1 MIHRVIHTNIAVL
14 LTAILIVAMPL
25 NAQNSTCIKPQGEIA
40 VSVYG
45 PAMAS
50 LPFVSDFEWNDN
62 HGYSMGFGADYTHW
76 YNRHFGLTAGFK
88 ITYLTH
94 SQTSGV
100 INENFNGTMPMTGLG
115 ATSVVMRGT
124 ANTVNETQTM
134 TFAEIPLRLSFEA
147 YNAYFNIGAA
157 LSVAL
162 TDYSDF
168 SYSGNGYAITGLPDM
183 GVTLSN
189 AVPISLNGRTRSSNF
204 PSELSRTIYGLAC
217 AELGY
222 KFRFDNR
229 NAVSLGVFGRYAF
242 LPAKTENNKTF
253 NLTNGNITAI
263 QPSTTTIV
271 DKMGYYEI
279 GLRIAYHYG
288 IGK

>member
-1 MIHRVIHTNIAVL
+1 MTHRAIHTNIALL
-14 LTAILIVAMPL
+14 LTAILLAAVPL
-25 NAQNSTCIKPQGEIA
+25 KAQNSTTCLKPKGEIA

-50 LPFVSDFEWNDN
+50 LPFKSDFEWNDN
-62 HGYSMGFGADYTHW
+62 RGYSMGFGADYTHW

-94 SQTSGV
+94 SQTSGI

-134 TFAEIPLRLSFEA
+134 TFAEIPVRLSFEA
-147 YNAYFNIGAA
+147 GNAYLNLGAA

-168 SYSGNGYAITGLPDM
+168 AYNGTGYAVTELPDM
-183 GVTLSN
+183 GVSLPVE
-189 AVPISLNGRTRSSNF
+189 VPVQLNGRTRNSNF
-204 PSELSRTIYGLAC
+204 PSELSRTVYGLLS

-222 KFRFDNR
+222 KFRFDHR
-229 NAVSLGVFGRYAF
+229 NAVSLGIFG
-242 LPAKTENNKTF
+242 
-253 NLTNGNITAI
+253 
-263 QPSTTTIV
+263 
-271 DKMGYYEI
+271 
-279 GLRIAYHYG
+279 
-288 IGK
+288 

>member
-1 MIHRVIHTNIAVL
+1 MRLTTKISFLLATLLVTATT
-14 LTAILIVAMPL
+14 LTAQNAMAP
-25 NAQNSTCIKPQGEIA
+25 NHRPDGEIA

-50 LPFVSDFEWNDN
+50 LPFRSDFEWNDN
-62 HGYSMGFGADYTHW
+62 RGYSMGFGADYTRW
-76 YNRHFGLTAGFK
+76 LNTYIGLSAGFK

-94 SQTSGV
+94 NQTSGV
-100 INENFNGTMPMTGLG
+100 IHENFAGTIPMNGNST
-115 ATSVVMRGT
+115 TSVLMQGT
-124 ANTVNETQTM
+124 STNVTETQTM
-134 TFAEIPLRLSFEA
+134 TFAEIPLRISFEA
-147 YNAYFNIGAA
+147 YNAYLNIGAA

-168 SYSGNGYAITGLPDM
+168 SYGGNGYAITGLPDM
-183 GVTLSN
+183 GVTLPN
-189 AVPISLNGRTRSSNF
+189 AVPVALKGRTRSSNF
-204 PSELSRTIYGLAC
+204 PSKLSRTIYGLAC

-242 LPAKTENNKTF
+242 LPANTENNKTF
-253 NLTNGNITAI
+253 TLTNGNIIAI